1 MHDSINIVS
10 FRSETTEEEL
20 GEMTKTNNPE
30 EIDIDEDETDEDE
43 QVEGLNN
50 SLCVFVQNEI
60 DVVNCGLSPLKFS

>member
-1 MHDSINIVS
+1 
-10 FRSETTEEEL
+10 
-20 GEMTKTNNPE
+20 MTKTNNPE